1 VSDVGLGYRTPK
13 WGVWKAKGNPSC
25 FNNERF
31 NQYLLSVP
39 LLTLSDYDCTCAR
52 YPLQILGKATDQRTN
67 TRIVYMQMT
76 VDDYLDLVGSD
87 FDSFAIQRRQ
97 EQHGGYKRL
106 RSDIISGALI
116 PTITLAYDPEAV
128 GELQRL
134 FDANDDASLLTL
146 LSANGRSKILDGL
159 QRTHILSDLRS
170 GGTQFKSGQTILVE
184 FWLEE
189 KSENLIYRIIVLN
202 AGQKPM
208 SMRHQVEVLFS
219 TFKSLLQARIAGL
232 ELLTEREA
240 GRRTRSRRYGL
251 DKVVGAYQAFLLKS
265 PEIQK
270 ENVVAQRLVEEDV
283 LSGDEQLLNSLF
295 NSFTQYLSQYAELD
309 DEICRVYDGTH
320 QPKVQKGTEWF
331 GNENV
336 MQGFFAAVA
345 DFTMRPDRIPR
356 VLQAL
361 ASLKSLLQH
370 AAPGEDP
377 LGFEALE
384 KVVQGFNTK
393 RVNVGFA
400 TRKLLV
406 NSFKEFFREE
416 GEKPLA
422 DIWASEAD

>member
-1 VSDVGLGYRTPK
+1 M
-13 WGVWKAKGNPSC
+13 
-25 FNNERF
+25 
-31 NQYLLSVP
+31 
-39 LLTLSDYDCTCAR
+39 
-52 YPLQILGKATDQRTN
+52 QILGKATDQRTN
-67 TRIVYMQMT
+67 TRVVYMQMT
-76 VDDYLDLVGSD
+76 VDDYLDLVGPD

-97 EQHGGYKRL
+97 EKHGGYKRL
-106 RSDIISGALI
+106 RADIVDGALI
-116 PTITLAYDPEAV
+116 PTITLAYDPESVA
-128 GELQRL
+128 ELQRL
-134 FDANDDASLLTL
+134 FDSEDDPSLLAL
-146 LSANGRSKILDGL
+146 LATKGKAKILDGL
-159 QRTHILSDLRS
+159 QRTHILFELRS
-170 GGTQFKSGQTILVE
+170 TGTVFKTGQTILVE

-219 TFKSLLQARIAGL
+219 TFKSLLQARITGL
-232 ELLTEREA
+232 ELLTERDA
-240 GRRTRSRRYGL
+240 ARRTRSRRYGL

-283 LSGDEQLLNSLF
+283 LSGDEQSLNSLF
-295 NSFTQYLSQYAELD
+295 NQFTEYLSRYADLD
-309 DEICRVYDGTH
+309 DEVCRVYDGTH
-320 QPKVQKGTEWF
+320 EPKVQMGTVWF

-345 DFTMRPDRIPR
+345 DFTTRPERVPR

-361 ASLKSLLQH
+361 NELKNVLSR

-400 TRKLLV
+400 TRKLLL
-406 NSFKEFFREE
+406 NAFKEYFREE
-416 GEKPLA
+416 GEKSLA
-422 DIWASEAD
+422 DIWATEAD

>member
-1 VSDVGLGYRTPK
+1 
-13 WGVWKAKGNPSC
+13 
-25 FNNERF
+25 
-31 NQYLLSVP
+31 
-39 LLTLSDYDCTCAR
+39 
-52 YPLQILGKATDQRTN
+52 
-67 TRIVYMQMT
+67 MQMT
-76 VDDYLDLVGSD
+76 VDDYLDLVGKD
-87 FDSFAIQRRQ
+87 FDSFSIQRRQ

-106 RSDIISGALI
+106 RSDIINGALI
-116 PTITLAYDPEAV
+116 PTITLAYDPDAV

-134 FDANDDASLLTL
+134 FDADDDSSLLSL

-170 GGTQFKSGQTILVE
+170 TGTAFKLEQTILVE

-219 TFKSLLQARIAGL
+219 TFKSLLQTRIAGL
-232 ELLTEREA
+232 ELLTERDA

-251 DKVVGAYQAFLLKS
+251 DKVVGAYQSFLLKS

-283 LSGDEQLLNSLF
+283 LSGDEQSLNVLF
-295 NSFTQYLSQYAELD
+295 NSFTQYLSHYAELD
-309 DEICRVYDGTH
+309 DQICRVYDGTH

-336 MQGFFAAVA
+336 MQAFFAAVA
-345 DFTMRPDRIPR
+345 DFTARLDRVPR

-361 ASLKSLLQH
+361 ATLKHLLRD
-370 AAPGEDP
+370 ANPGDDP

-400 TRKLLV
+400 TRKLLA

-422 DIWASEAD
+422 DIWATEAD